1 MSAIWGVIDLS
12 GENIKSETATDMKKT
27 YENYKID
34 RFCECLNSNV
44 LFGCAHQ
51 HITDISVLQLLM
63 KFPTRQLQLF
73 LKIQMSLQV
82 LRLNSNIS
90 VNTLTVY
97 TVHRFSDIRVLCL
110 QPNLQH

>member
-51 HITDISVLQLLM
+51 HITDISVKEQLPIYEDGIYFTADAIIDNRKQLKKELDKDRFRRDMGGVEDAYKEMM
-63 KFPTRQLQLF
+63 K
-73 LKIQMSLQV
+73 
-82 LRLNSNIS
+82 
-90 VNTLTVY
+90 
-97 TVHRFSDIRVLCL
+97 RVFG
-110 QPNLQH
+110 